1 MCFNV
6 KTFVKM
12 VKNLSLTATLG
23 HIPRVQKPGPRPT
36 ALAWLR
42 LSKTSGQA
50 KAHPRPKVRPGLA
63 WPGLARLLASGRSR
77 HITSRVCRFQRVVSL
92 APRLSG
98 AQTGGL
104 VASRFV

>member
-6 KTFVKM
+6 KKFVKM

-36 ALAWLR
+36 ALAWLW

-63 WPGLARLLASGRSR
+63 RPGLARLLASGRSW
-77 HITSRVCRFQRVVSL
+77 HITNSARHHASSRGVPADNSQFGCIK
-92 APRLSG
+92 RLVG
-98 AQTGGL
+98 N
-104 VASRFV
+104 